1 MICSAAPAKVIL
13 FGEHFVVKDKP
24 AIVTAV
30 NLYAKTCITEL
41 ESEKHLLI
49 SKQLRLETDID
60 KDRVPEQLAQFKHI
74 YEIIN
79 DKYGITRGFKAFID
93 SDIPVSSGMGSSAAT
108 AVSFTYS
115 LLRFLGVEFE
125 LEDINNIAYEAEK
138 LVHGKPS
145 GIDNTVST
153 YGGIIY
159 YKRGYMEKL
168 NVKWPQNLSLVV
180 VDSGIKRNTG
190 KVVMDV
196 LERYERHK
204 EIMKHIYDAAEQ
216 LVNKARNLILSGR
229 FYDLGEL
236 ISINQG
242 LLESIGVS
250 IYETDKII
258 YAMIENG
265 ALGAKISGAGRGGIV
280 YGLFMEN
287 NLNKAIHKLKNIGY
301 KPIIVKPVEKGVIE
315 LQDSLMNIHY

>member
-108 AVSFTYS
+108 AVSFTHS

-180 VDSGIKRNTG
+180 VDSGVKRNTG

-196 LERYERHK
+196 LERYERHE

-315 LQDSLMNIHY
+315 LHDSLMNIHY